1 MIKPIQPASI
11 DAKSQP
17 VQNTPTPVVNTSPEY
32 ERQNLKDL
40 VSLQLKELLFKEVLK
55 NNLENGTKIK
65 GKISINFLNNR
76 QNPKSIPVRDI
87 TLQTLTYTI
96 DKVTNLILANKNYN
110 AYILPF
116 VSDNGSAE
124 QCNVM
129 GGESLIIDLDEG
141 NTDEKLKLIT
151 QTFGTPSII
160 LKSGSIVNGEYPC
173 RHIYYKFDEYLSGD
187 RFKKLLDIRGKI
199 AKGFGGDV
207 AYARNSAQLVRIFG
221 SFNHKK
227 GTKRVSE
234 IEQNNLATAIYTFDD
249 FCITADKYF
258 AENPIVE
265 KNIQQ
270 QLPLTPTSIDE
281 ETAES
286 LEFPIHQPPLELN
299 DGQVIDYLN
308 ALVPDIFEKGKYELW
323 LKALFAT
330 FHQYKGSEKG
340 KQIFQEFSLKDN
352 SRPEKEILDSIN
364 QHWKYSKCEKTNQK
378 VTTFRTIIDIVNNK
392 DFVEKE
398 IAKNPSFGSLVRVFD
413 TNEMFGD
420 TYVLTDRYLLV
431 KITKGTGKNQITFL
445 KHISDYI
452 EILGTAPCDANML
465 HTLVKVKDRKG
476 VDVVKIIPIGV
487 KSAEL
492 RLFLINK
499 LNFKFEDTNSS
510 FSYLQKYLIA
520 RDEKNTKFR
529 VAGRLGYCEDQNV
542 FLVSYKKNRKDHIV
556 AYQVDKNSNTNID
569 YFVKNSLKPEECLG
583 IKGTLDDW
591 CQNIAKY
598 ALGNDLMTF
607 SLCFPF
613 ASPFY
618 TPLDIIPL
626 IFNLAGESRKGK
638 TILLSLASSVMGYS
652 GNIGYSSWNST
663 KVGLE
668 NVAFVNN
675 DRVAFVDDL
684 HLADNSTL
692 QAAGYIFVNS
702 IGKSRGAK
710 DQEQDF
716 NIVTKRWRTSVLSTG
731 ENCFYA
737 ELEKRGLNARG
748 GHANRI
754 IDILAVVYQYGVFQ
768 NIHNFDKQFEEQD
781 KSKEKGV
788 KSFIEHLQ
796 QAVLKYK
803 GTAIAA
809 FYDYIFNTR
818 TFTDILVE
826 IKNLKAEWE
835 DKYLFSLKQLTQKNL
850 GDIASRA
857 NNFSLIAAS
866 ATIACDAGILPFTKE
881 YIFNV
886 VGKIFHN
893 YLNSIKDVY
902 LTADDRAIKDILV
915 KFLNNNLQ
923 NGFYDKSN
931 PNNNTPYTKYY
942 GFKRAGDR
950 VKETGAFIDYK
961 YYLAVNQYDE
971 IFKGFS
977 RTIVKRF
984 LQKQDY
990 VLPND
995 SKKPSID
1002 YTFDIK
1008 DKDNNKI
1015 NCNLLNLVALGIILP
1030 DGEDDPDPTSPEP
1043 TENLKYLPC
1052 DNPSNSSSNIEPI
1065 VVNTDSSNSS
1075 TVTNTAT
1082 VAPSLILPRN
1092 NLLSLLNSL
1101 DANTLYSIGVTMR
1114 PIEPNLGIL
1123 TDYEP
1128 LTLHIFELIKNEM
1141 LVIDIS
1147 TEPFTKE
1154 EQEAFRKLKLVTK
1167 SLNRIIEALPMYMLE
1182 NVNSSLLA
1190 YAVSDEKDE
1199 FFTLSIFSDTYSSL
1213 KEIENNFDNFK
1224 ADLKDTYYEWEVYND
1239 CDRELYEEKRQECYS
1254 AIKVDDKNYIMRSRS
1269 DLASISVGCF
1279 QEYVMCAGIVEG
1291 EAKNPDNLRYLLL
1304 KKKHEK
1310 PIVIKLENG
1319 LTKEEQEILKSLE
1332 LVFSKL
1338 NMDTEQYIT
1347 NLNYNWV
1354 HFLDI
1359 ALLTRDSATNMIQ
1372 TLKEPFYILQDDT
1385 TLEELLSAIS
1395 NDLIKNEG
1403 IFIKIEPEIL
1413 NEFRYRDS
1421 IINEYDKL
1429 KHVPY

>member
-1 MIKPIQPASI
+1 MTEFPKTASII
-11 DAKSQP
+11 DAKTQSQKQVP
-17 VQNTPTPVVNTSPEY
+17 AIIKSPSNPSWNRNELKSQIEFHINSLYGKAIEENIDGFVNLRFFGGSSPIENW
-32 ERQNLKDL
+32 ERDNFYKLKDIYA
-40 VSLQLKELLFKEVLK
+40 
-55 NNLENGTKIK
+55 KI
-65 GKISINFLNNR
+65 
-76 QNPKSIPVRDI
+76 DE
-87 TLQTLTYTI
+87 
-96 DKVTNLILANKNYN
+96 VTNLLIKHNKKGNHNTTLLPVVCKYPHGKNEGDNLHSVANVYFDIDERNISQILEKITS
-110 AYILPF
+110 ILGVPSL
-116 VSDNGSAE
+116 VLAS
-124 QCNVM
+124 
-129 GGESLIIDLDEG
+129 GG
-141 NTDEKLKLIT
+141 IT
-151 QTFGTPSII
+151 KDKQ
-160 LKSGSIVNGEYPC
+160 KKV
-173 RHIYYKFDEYLSGD
+173 HIYYKFNNAITGNKEVLEF
-187 RFKKLLDIRGKI
+187 FKLKKQFAKLVDTDVEFEKPTQVLRLLGSTNYKHGTDCTILQSNKNIYDTQDLLDKI
-199 AKGFGGDV
+199 ANYVK
-207 AYARNSAQLVRIFG
+207 ANSPQL
-221 SFNHKK
+221 
-227 GTKRVSE
+227 
-234 IEQNNLATAIYTFDD
+234 A
-249 FCITADKYF
+249 
-258 AENPIVE
+258 
-265 KNIQQ
+265 
-270 QLPLTPTSIDE
+270 LTTTSTDE

-308 ALVPDIFEKGKYELW
+308 GLVPDIFEKGNYELW
-323 LKALFAT
+323 LKSLFAT
-330 FHQYKGSEKG
+330 FHQYKGEERG
-340 KQIFQEFSLKDN
+340 KEIFTEFSLNDK
-352 SRPEKEILDSIN
+352 SRSEKEIIDSIN
-364 QHWKYSKCEKTNQK
+364 QHWKYSKCEKLNQK

-413 TNEMFGD
+413 STEMFGD
-420 TYVLTDRYLLV
+420 TYVLTDKYLLV
-431 KITKGTGKNQITFL
+431 KITKGSGKNQFTYL

-452 EILGTAPCDANML
+452 DVLGTAPCDANML

-499 LNFKFEDTNSS
+499 LNFKFEDTNNS

-583 IKGTLDDW
+583 IKGSLEDW
-591 CQNIAKY
+591 QRHIANY

-638 TILLSLASSVMGYS
+638 TILLNLASSVMGYS

-702 IGKSRGAK
+702 IGKSRGSK

-768 NIHNFDKQFEEQD
+768 NIHNFDKKFQNEE
-781 KSKEKGV
+781 KSLEKGV

-796 QAVLKYK
+796 QAALKYK

-809 FYDYIFNTR
+809 FYEYIFNTR

-826 IKNLKAEWE
+826 TKNLRAEWE

-866 ATIACDAGILPFTKE
+866 ATIACDVGILPFNKD
-881 YIFNV
+881 YIFSV
-886 VGKIFHN
+886 IGRIFHN
-893 YLNSIKDVY
+893 YLNSLKDVY
-902 LTADDRAIKDILV
+902 LTADDRAIKDLLV

-923 NGFYDKSN
+923 NGFFDKSN
-931 PNNNTPYTKYY
+931 SSNNSIYTKYY
-942 GFKRAGDR
+942 GFKRAGEKVR
-950 VKETGAFIDYK
+950 ETGVYTNYN
-961 YYLAVNQYDE
+961 YYLAVNQYED
-971 IFKGFS
+971 IFKGYS
-977 RTIVKRF
+977 KTIVKRF
-984 LQKQDY
+984 LQEQDY
-990 VLPND
+990 VLPNE

-1002 YTFDIK
+1002 YTFEIK

-1015 NCNLLNLVALGIILP
+1015 NCNLLNLIALGIVLP
-1030 DGEDDPDPTSPEP
+1030 DNDPDSEP
-1043 TENLKYLPC
+1043 TPPTDKLKDLPC
-1052 DNPSNSSSNIEPI
+1052 ETTSEASEPI

-1075 TVTNTAT
+1075 AVTNTTA
-1082 VAPSLILPRN
+1082 VAPSLILPRS
-1092 NLLSLLNSL
+1092 NLLGLLNSL

-1154 EQEAFRKLKLVTK
+1154 EQDAFRKLKLVTN

-1224 ADLKDTYYEWEVYND
+1224 TDLKDTYYEWEAYND
-1239 CDRELYEEKRQECYS
+1239 CDRELYEERRQECYS
-1254 AIKVDDKNYIMRSRS
+1254 AIKVDDKNHIMRSRE
-1269 DLASISVGCF
+1269 DLASISAGCF

-1291 EAKNPDNLRYLLL
+1291 GEKIAAKLRYLLL
-1304 KKKHEK
+1304 KKKNEK

-1319 LTKEEQEILKSLE
+1319 LTKEEQEILKPLE
-1332 LVFSKL
+1332 LVFSKI
-1338 NMDTEQYIT
+1338 NMDTEQYLP

-1359 ALLTRDSATNMIQ
+1359 ALLTRNTDTKLIQ
-1372 TLKEPFYILQDDT
+1372 TLKDPFYILQDNT
-1385 TLEELLSAIS
+1385 NLEELLSAIS
-1395 NDLIKNEG
+1395 NDLLKNQD
-1403 IFIKIEPEIL
+1403 IFSKIEPEIL
-1413 NEFRYRDS
+1413 NEFRYRDT
-1421 IINEYDKL
+1421 ITNEYDPL

>member
-1 MIKPIQPASI
+1 MTKIQPTSFEVVNSQENKTQKQVQEPLKSSSSPSWDRDELKSQIEFHINQLFGNFIEEELEGYVNLRFYGGSSPIDNFYKLKDIYSKLDEITNLVIKNNKKGDHNATILPVITKYQHGRNTDDNLFSVANVYFDI
-11 DAKSQP
+11 DAGDIATILEKITSILGKP
-17 VQNTPTPVVNTSPEY
+17 SFTIASGGKTEDKQN
-32 ERQNLKDL
+32 
-40 VSLQLKELLFKEVLK
+40 
-55 NNLENGTKIK
+55 KI
-65 GKISINFLNNR
+65 
-76 QNPKSIPVRDI
+76 
-87 TLQTLTYTI
+87 
-96 DKVTNLILANKNYN
+96 
-110 AYILPF
+110 
-116 VSDNGSAE
+116 
-124 QCNVM
+124 
-129 GGESLIIDLDEG
+129 
-141 NTDEKLKLIT
+141 
-151 QTFGTPSII
+151 
-160 LKSGSIVNGEYPC
+160 
-173 RHIYYKFDEYLSGD
+173 HIYYKLQNSITGHKELLEF
-187 RFKKLLDIRGKI
+187 FKLKKKFATILGTDTQFEKPTQPVRLLGSTNPKYNTLCTLVENTKNIYDTKELLDKM
-199 AKGFGGDV
+199 V
-207 AYARNSAQLVRIFG
+207 SYVESNS
-221 SFNHKK
+221 
-227 GTKRVSE
+227 
-234 IEQNNLATAIYTFDD
+234 
-249 FCITADKYF
+249 
-258 AENPIVE
+258 
-265 KNIQQ
+265 Q
-270 QLPLTPTSIDE
+270 QLPLTANSANKE
-281 ETAES
+281 EPVET
-286 LEFPIHQPPLELN
+286 LEFPIHQPPLENLTL
-299 DGQVIDYLN
+299 GEMYDYLIQLGQAPFEAYRN
-308 ALVPDIFEKGKYELW
+308 SSSDPKWLDIIFALNHQCQGSQDGFDL
-323 LKALFAT
+323 ALRWSLT
-330 FHQYKGSEKG
+330 DKTGRSEENIREG
-340 KQIFQEFSLKDN
+340 VKQAYYAAKPEN
-352 SRPEKEILDSIN
+352 SNKKLL
-364 QHWKYSKCEKTNQK
+364 
-378 VTTFRTIIDIVNNK
+378 TFRSIINFINNK

-398 IAKNPSFGSLVRVFD
+398 IAKNPSLGSLVKVFD

-431 KITKGTGKNQITFL
+431 KITKGSGKNQFTYL

-452 EILGTAPCDANML
+452 DVLGTAPCDANML

-583 IKGTLDDW
+583 IKGTLEDW
-591 CQNIAKY
+591 QQHIANY

-638 TILLSLASSVMGYS
+638 TILLNLASSIMGYS

-731 ENCFYA
+731 ENPFYA

-796 QAVLKYK
+796 QAALKYK

-866 ATIACDAGILPFTKE
+866 AVIACDASILPFTKE
-881 YIFNV
+881 YIFDV
-886 VGKIFHN
+886 VGRVFHN
-893 YLNSIKDVY
+893 YLNSLKDVY
-902 LTADDRAIKDILV
+902 LTADDRTIKDLLV

-931 PNNNTPYTKYY
+931 CHNNTPYTKYF

-977 RTIVKRF
+977 KTIVKRF
-984 LQKQDY
+984 LQEQGY
-990 VLPND
+990 ITPNEL
-995 SKKPSID
+995 KKPKVD
-1002 YTFDIK
+1002 YTFEIK

-1015 NCNLLNLVALGIILP
+1015 NCNLLNLISLGIVLP
-1030 DGEDDPDPTSPEP
+1030 DNDPDSDPTP
-1043 TENLKYLPC
+1043 TEKLKYLPC
-1052 DNPSNSSSNIEPI
+1052 DNPSNSSSNIEPAL
-1065 VVNTDSSNSS
+1065 VNTDISNSS
-1075 TVTNTAT
+1075 SVSNNK
-1082 VAPSLILPRN
+1082 VVSSNSLILPRS
-1092 NLLSLLNSL
+1092 NLLGLLNSL
-1101 DANTLYSIGVTMR
+1101 DSNTLYSIGVTTR

-1123 TDYEP
+1123 TDCEP
-1128 LTLHIFELIKNEM
+1128 LTLHIFELIKNKM
-1141 LVIDIS
+1141 WVIDIS
-1147 TEPFTKE
+1147 TEPFTLE
-1154 EQEAFRKLKLVTK
+1154 EQEAFRKLKLVTN
-1167 SLNRIIEALPMYMLE
+1167 SLDRIIDVLPMYMLE
-1182 NVNSSLLA
+1182 NVDSSLLA
-1190 YAVSDEKDE
+1190 YAASDEKEE
-1199 FFTLSIFSDTYSSL
+1199 FFTLSIFSDSYSSL

-1224 ADLKDTYYEWEVYND
+1224 ADLKDIYYEWVLYND
-1239 CDRELYEEKRQECYS
+1239 CDRELYEEKRQEWYS

-1279 QEYVMCAGIVEG
+1279 QEYVMCAGIALGNE
-1291 EAKNPDNLRYLLL
+1291 KNPDNLKYLLL
-1304 KKKHEK
+1304 KKKNEK

-1338 NMDTEQYIT
+1338 NMDTEQYIP

-1359 ALLTRDSATNMIQ
+1359 ALLTRNSDTNMIQ
-1372 TLKEPFYILQDDT
+1372 TLKESFYILQENT
-1385 TLEELLSAIS
+1385 NLEELLSAIS
-1395 NDLIKNEG
+1395 NDLIKNED
-1403 IFIKIEPEIL
+1403 IFSKIEPEIL

-1429 KHVPY
+1429 RYVPY